1 MKSYGTRVDA
11 FIAHVRKVA
20 KEHGV
25 KIKIK
30 NTKHVR
36 EPAGNT
42 LCCGYFLESSNKK
55 TIVVARGERPIS
67 EWLGFLVHEYCH
79 MLHWIESCPAYTNTF
94 LRNGEDATYKL
105 SLLENGQADYNKRL
119 RNVYT
124 KKTIACELDCERRA
138 VKTIKKFRLP
148 INVEQY
154 KRGAAITLYKYW
166 VLCKTGKWV
175 GDTLEKRRSVMNKVK
190 PSLKG
195 RFHKVPRELES
206 IIEGMDKRD

>member
-20 KEHGV
+20 RENGV

-30 NTKHVR
+30 NTRNVR

-42 LCCGYFLESSNKK
+42 LCCGYFLESTNEK
-55 TIVVARGERPIS
+55 TIVVARGGRPLH

-79 MLHWIESCPAYTNTF
+79 MLQWIEKCPAYTNTF
-94 LRNGEDATYKL
+94 LRDGEDATYKL

-119 RNVYT
+119 RRVYT
-124 KKTIACELDCERRA
+124 KKAIACELDCERRA
-138 VKTIKKFRLP
+138 VKTIKKFALP

-154 KRGAAITLYKYW
+154 KRGAAVTLYKYW
-166 VLCKTGKWV
+166 MLCKTGKWM
-175 GDTLEKRRSVMNKVK
+175 GDTLERRRSVMSKVK

-195 RFHKVPRELES
+195 RFHKVPRDIES
-206 IIEGMDKRD
+206 AIVN